1 MDVTET
7 MGALIGLSLT
17 DQALSQPVQTWCDS
31 LTHSLNQSHPGNF
44 MQGDKLYAHFM
55 DCY

>member
-44 MQGDKLYAHFM
+44 IQGDKLYAHFM